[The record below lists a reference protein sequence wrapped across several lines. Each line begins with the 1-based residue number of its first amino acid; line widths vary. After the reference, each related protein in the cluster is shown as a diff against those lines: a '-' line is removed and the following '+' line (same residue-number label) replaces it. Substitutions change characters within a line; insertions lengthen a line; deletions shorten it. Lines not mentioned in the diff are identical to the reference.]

1 MAVPKITYESAP
13 GPNLVRARAGGMIR
27 VADLLEYVRGIVEDD
42 TIEPGF
48 VEIVDFD
55 PVEDLTISYSEM
67 APLPHIWKR
76 YLAKGVR
83 ATILYAPSDAAYG
96 VCHMFQSVI
105 EPEGD
110 LTRGP
115 FTIVRSM
122 EELADRL
129 EDLGVNWS
137 A

>member
-1 MAVPKITYESAP
+1 MPKITYVYDP
-13 GPNLVRARAGGMIR
+13 GPNLVRARAEGLIR
-27 VADLLEYVRGIVEDD
+27 VSDLLEYVRGVVQDEA
-42 TIEPGF
+42 IEPGF
-48 VEIVDFD
+48 VEVVDFE

-67 APLPHIWKR
+67 APLPRIWKR
-76 YLAKGVR
+76 YLAKGVQ
-83 ATILYAPSDAAYG
+83 ATILYAPNDASYG

-115 FTIVRSM
+115 FTIVRNM
-122 EELADRL
+122 EELAARL
-129 EDLGVNWS
+129 KELGITEP

>member
-1 MAVPKITYESAP
+1 MAVPKITYEYDS
-13 GPNLVRARAGGMIR
+13 GPNLVRARAEGRIR
-27 VADLLEYVRGIVEDD
+27 VADLLGYVRGIVEDD
-42 TIEPGF
+42 AIQPGF
-48 VEIVDFD
+48 VEIVDFE
-55 PVEDLTISYSEM
+55 PVEDLTVSYSEM

-115 FTIVRSM
+115 FTVVRND
-122 EELADRL
+122 EELTARL
-129 EDLGVNWS
+129 SELGITES
-137 A
+137 S

>member
-1 MAVPKITYESAP
+1 MADPKITYEYDS
-13 GPNLVRARAGGMIR
+13 GSNLVRARAEGMIR
-27 VADLLEYVRGIVEDD
+27 VADLLHYVRSIVEDD
-42 TIEPGF
+42 AIKPGF
-48 VEIVDFD
+48 IEIVDFE

-129 EDLGVNWS
+129 ADLGVTRS

>member
-1 MAVPKITYESAP
+1 MAVPKITYKYDP
-13 GPNLVRARAGGMIR
+13 GPNLVRARAEGMIR
-27 VADLLEYVRGIVEDD
+27 VADLLEYVRSIVEDKA
-42 TIEPGF
+42 IEPGF

-55 PVEDLTISYSEM
+55 PVEDMTISYSEM

-115 FTIVRSM
+115 FTIVRNP

-129 EDLGVNWS
+129 AELGVTGS